1 LGLGGVS
8 PLRPALLFAA
18 FETAMPLVGIAAGY
32 AVRQRFETFAVYAGA
47 AVLAGLGVHA
57 LREAGDPNEG
67 TAAFSFG
74 TARGMVLAG
83 IGIST
88 DELAMGFPLGAERL
102 PVGPVLAAIGA
113 QAFLVT
119 VMGIWLGGRLGA
131 ALRLRTA
138 RAAGTAAGAAFLLLA
153 VLLAAERALSG
164 GR

>member
-1 LGLGGVS
+1 
-8 PLRPALLFAA
+8 
-18 FETAMPLVGIAAGY
+18 MPLVGIVAGY
-32 AVRQRFETFAVYAGA
+32 AARQRFETFAVYAGA

-67 TAAFSFG
+67 TAAFASG
-74 TARGMVLAG
+74 TVPGMLLAG

-88 DELAMGFPLGAERL
+88 DELAMGFPLGAARL

-113 QAFLVT
+113 QAFLMT
-119 VMGIWLGGRLGA
+119 VLGIWLGGRLGA
-131 ALRLRTA
+131 AFRRRAA
-138 RAAGTAAGAAFLLLA
+138 RAAGTIAGAAFLLLA